1 MVYVKIVV
9 LCIVWWIL
17 LCKHNNLV
25 IIKQTLL
32 NYCIIG
38 IVLYHCNL
46 ECLEIN
52 KMCFLSQ
59 NGLAL
64 PKWDGWRSSTCGSWQ
79 RHSIPGMETRRSKK
93 YLRYLFSLLMLII
106 QVTSE
111 MLLTS
116 LMAKKIHPDLL
127 NTVSRPRKTFF
138 LYLPS
143 WLIKSIGIKFN
154 WIACLQTALKVVIF
168 TQSEEMARFRQY
180 LATYS
185 QIKIS
190 PIWSNRFKYL
200 RVTVYN
206 LIVLWSMKQG

>member
-1 MVYVKIVV
+1 MVSLTFHPSGFSGKM
-9 LCIVWWIL
+9 LTTEQDDDQE
-17 LCKHNNLV
+17 HRRDRGRATDNLNPDHRDA
-25 IIKQTLL
+25 T
-32 NYCIIG
+32 
-38 IVLYHCNL
+38 
-46 ECLEIN
+46 
-52 KMCFLSQ
+52 
-59 NGLAL
+59 
-64 PKWDGWRSSTCGSWQ
+64 P
-79 RHSIPGMETRRSKK
+79 IPGMETRRSKK

-138 LYLPS
+138 LCLPS

>member
-1 MVYVKIVV
+1 
-9 LCIVWWIL
+9 
-17 LCKHNNLV
+17 
-25 IIKQTLL
+25 
-32 NYCIIG
+32 
-38 IVLYHCNL
+38 
-46 ECLEIN
+46 
-52 KMCFLSQ
+52 MCFLSQ

-79 RHSIPGMETRRSKK
+79 RHSVPGMETRRSKK

-138 LYLPS
+138 LCLPS